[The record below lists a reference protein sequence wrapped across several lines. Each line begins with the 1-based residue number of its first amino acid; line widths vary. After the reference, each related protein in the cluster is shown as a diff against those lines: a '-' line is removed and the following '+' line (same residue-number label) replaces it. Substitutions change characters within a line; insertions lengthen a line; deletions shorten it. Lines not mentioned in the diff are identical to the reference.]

1 MIYIFWTIFV
11 YHVSLIIYGI
21 NAYVQIDEFT
31 FSMKETQLE
40 MKTRDIK
47 SRYGLCLLRYSSQS
61 V

>member
-1 MIYIFWTIFV
+1 MIYIFWIIMIYLITIW
-11 YHVSLIIYGI
+11 IYGI

-31 FSMKETQLE
+31 FSMKETDIE
-40 MKTRDIK
+40 KKTRDIK

>member
-1 MIYIFWTIFV
+1 MIYLITIW
-11 YHVSLIIYGI
+11 IYGI

-31 FSMKETQLE
+31 FSMKETDIE
-40 MKTRDIK
+40 KKTRDIK